1 VAQDQRAGPAQ
12 AQAGRGVKIG
22 ILFDGGSNDWDQK
35 DVAAVLAN
43 VNEIQAE
50 LRSAGHETG
59 LIPVQLGDVAW
70 LKRVQRHDLIF
81 NLCEGVN
88 GYARYEDFA
97 VAALELSRVPFTG
110 CPAWPVTICHRKHI
124 ANTLLAAAGVP
135 VPPFMLARGITPPS
149 GLRYPVIV
157 KPSGEDASVGI
168 DAGAVCAAEA
178 LRDRLARILEQWNE
192 VLVQEYVAGREVNV
206 GFIGREILRSRDHF
220 DRMPRSWPI
229 VTYAAKWSSGSARI
243 WAPAGLPASSR
254 RAHPAGDAG
263 PASLET
269 LAGSQGYGRV
279 DLRITES
286 GEVYVLEV
294 NPNPDLSSDAGLT
307 RMARARGWEYGDLVL
322 RVVEEALQ
330 RYERARAAEAIT
342 QNVPA

>member
-1 VAQDQRAGPAQ
+1 M
-12 AQAGRGVKIG
+12 KIG

-50 LRSAGHETG
+50 LRRAGHETS
-59 LIPVQLGDVAW
+59 LLPVQLGDVGW

-97 VAALELSRVPFTG
+97 VAALELSRIPFTG

-135 VPPFMLARGITPPS
+135 VPTFMLARGITPPA

-168 DAGAVCAAEA
+168 DGGAVCATRKA
-178 LRDRLARILEQWNE
+178 LRERLARILEQWSE

-206 GFIGREILRSRDHF
+206 GFIGRELLPLSEISF
-220 DRMPRSWPI
+220 ERMPQGSWPI
-229 VTYAAKWSSGSARI
+229 VTYAAKWNSGSAEDLGTEPVC
-243 WAPAGLPASSR
+243 PAQLTSELSR
-254 RAHPAGDAG
+254 RAIQIARQAW
-263 PASLET
+263 ET

-286 GEVYVLEV
+286 GDVYVLEV

-307 RMARARGWEYGDLVL
+307 RMARARGWDYGGLIL

-330 RYERARAAEAIT
+330 RYERARTAEVIT

>member
-1 VAQDQRAGPAQ
+1 M
-12 AQAGRGVKIG
+12 KIG

-50 LRSAGHETG
+50 LRRGGHETC
-59 LIPVQLGDVAW
+59 LIPVQLGDVGW

-124 ANTLLAAAGVP
+124 ANTLLTAAGVP
-135 VPPFMLARGITPPS
+135 VPTFMLARGITPPA

-168 DAGAVCAAEA
+168 DSGAVCATRKA
-178 LRDRLARILEQWNE
+178 LRDRLARTLEQWTE

-206 GFIGREILRSRDHF
+206 GFIGRDQLPISEISF
-220 DRMPRSWPI
+220 ARMPEGSWPI
-229 VTYAAKWSSGSARI
+229 VTYAAKWNTGSVEDLGTEPVCPAELSPELHRRVTQAARLA
-243 WAPAGLPASSR
+243 W
-254 RAHPAGDAG
+254 
-263 PASLET
+263 ET
-269 LAGSQGYGRV
+269 LAGSHGYGRV

-307 RMARARGWEYGDLVL
+307 RMARARGWSYGELVV

-330 RYERARAAEAIT
+330 RYERARTAELIT

>member
-1 VAQDQRAGPAQ
+1 
-12 AQAGRGVKIG
+12 VKIG

-50 LRSAGHETG
+50 LRRAGHETS
-59 LIPVQLGDVAW
+59 LIPVQLGDIAW
-70 LKRVQRHDLIF
+70 LRRVQRHDLIF

-168 DAGAVCAAEA
+168 DAGAVCATRKA
-178 LRDRLARILEQWNE
+178 LRDRLARTLEQWNE

-206 GFIGREILRSRDHF
+206 GFIGRDLLPLSEINF
-220 DRMPRSWPI
+220 DRMPQGSWPI
-229 VTYAAKWSSGSARI
+229 VTYAAKWSSGSAEDLGTEPVC
-243 WAPAGLPASSR
+243 PARLSPELTR
-254 RAHPAGDAG
+254 RATQTARQAWD
-263 PASLET
+263 T

-307 RMARARGWEYGDLVL
+307 RMARARGWEYGELIV
-322 RVVEEALQ
+322 RVVEEALS
-330 RYERARAAEAIT
+330 RYERARAAEVIT

>member
-1 VAQDQRAGPAQ
+1 MKV
-12 AQAGRGVKIG
+12 G

-43 VNEIQAE
+43 VNEIQLE
-50 LRSAGHETG
+50 LKRAGHDTS

-70 LKRVQRHDLIF
+70 LKRVQKHDLIF

-97 VAALELSRVPFTG
+97 VGALELTRVPFTG
-110 CPAWPVTICHRKHI
+110 CPAWPVIICHRKHI

-135 VPPFMLARGITPPS
+135 VPTFMLAKGITPPS

-168 DAGAVCAAEA
+168 DGGAVCATRKA

-192 VLVQEYVAGREVNV
+192 VLIQEYVAGREVNV
-206 GFIGREILRSRDHF
+206 GFIGRDLLPLSEIKF
-220 DRMPRSWPI
+220 DRMPEGAWPI
-229 VTYAAKWSSGSARI
+229 VTYEAKWAAGSPDDLGTQPVC
-243 WAPAGLPASSR
+243 PADLTPELSR
-254 RAHPAGDAG
+254 RAVQTARLAW
-263 PASLET
+263 ET
-269 LAGSQGYGRV
+269 LAGAQGYGRV

-286 GEVYVLEV
+286 GEVFVLEV

-307 RMARARGWEYGDLVL
+307 RMARARGWDYGELVR
-322 RVVEEALQ
+322 RVVDEALQ
-330 RYERARAAEAIT
+330 RYERARATEVIT

>member
-1 VAQDQRAGPAQ
+1 M
-12 AQAGRGVKIG
+12 KIG

-50 LRSAGHETG
+50 LRRAGHETS
-59 LIPVQLGDVAW
+59 LLPVQLGDVAW

-135 VPPFMLARGITPPS
+135 VPTFMLARGITPPT

-168 DAGAVCAAEA
+168 DAGAVCATRKA
-178 LRDRLARILEQWNE
+178 LRDRLARALEQWNE
-192 VLVQEYVAGREVNV
+192 VIVQEYVAGREVNV
-206 GFIGREILRSRDHF
+206 GFIGRELLPLSEISF
-220 DRMPRSWPI
+220 ERMPEGSWPI
-229 VTYAAKWSSGSARI
+229 VTYAAKWSSGSAEDLGTEPI
-243 WAPAGLPASSR
+243 CPADLSPELTR
-254 RAHPAGDAG
+254 RATQMARLAWD
-263 PASLET
+263 T
-269 LAGSQGYGRV
+269 LAGAQGYGRV
-279 DLRITES
+279 DLRVTDS

-307 RMARARGWEYGDLVL
+307 RMARARGWSYGDLIL

-330 RYERARAAEAIT
+330 RYERARAAEVIT

>member
-1 VAQDQRAGPAQ
+1 M
-12 AQAGRGVKIG
+12 KIG

-43 VNEIQAE
+43 VNEVQGE
-50 LRSAGHETG
+50 LRRAGHETS
-59 LIPVQLGDVAW
+59 LIPVHLGDVAW
-70 LKRVQRHDLIF
+70 LRRVQRQDLIF

-97 VAALELSRVPFTG
+97 VAALELSRAPFTG
-110 CPAWPVTICHRKHI
+110 CPAWAVTICHRKHI
-124 ANTLLAAAGVP
+124 ANTLLAAAGVA
-135 VPPFMLARGITPPS
+135 VPTFMLARGITPPA

-168 DAGAVCAAEA
+168 DGGAVCATRKA
-178 LRDRLARILEQWNE
+178 LRDRLARILEQWSE
-192 VLVQEYVAGREVNV
+192 VLIQEYVAGREVNV
-206 GFIGREILRSRDHF
+206 GFIGRDLLPLSEINF
-220 DRMPRSWPI
+220 DRMPQGSWPI
-229 VTYAAKWSSGSARI
+229 VTYAAKWNSGSDEDLGTEPVCPAELSPELNRRVIQAARQA
-243 WAPAGLPASSR
+243 W
-254 RAHPAGDAG
+254 
-263 PASLET
+263 ET

-294 NPNPDLSSDAGLT
+294 DPNPDLSSDAGLT
-307 RMARARGWEYGDLVL
+307 RMALAQGCQYGELIL

-330 RYERARAAEAIT
+330 RYESARAAEAIT